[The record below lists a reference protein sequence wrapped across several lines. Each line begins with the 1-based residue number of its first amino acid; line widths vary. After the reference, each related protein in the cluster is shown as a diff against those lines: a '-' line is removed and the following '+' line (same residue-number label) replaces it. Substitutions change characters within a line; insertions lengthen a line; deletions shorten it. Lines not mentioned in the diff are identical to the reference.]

1 MYGVARWLVAL
12 ALAYV
17 ASCSSAQPK
26 PAQTKPAQTT
36 AAPATRARYAAIE
49 RGSYDRKLLFLLSHG
64 WRVSREVES
73 PPMSLRTTAE
83 VELDKHGTFVGY
95 RLAVSSGNPLFD
107 DSVSDHLQALIDSGA
122 HAEHGPPYIVDHVFG
137 EAITVRFTGP
147 PTPDPSLL

>member
-1 MYGVARWLVAL
+1 MHGVARWLVAL
-12 ALAYV
+12 ALAYI
-17 ASCSSAQPK
+17 ASCSAAQP
-26 PAQTKPAQTT
+26 KPAQTT

-64 WRVSREVES
+64 WRVSREVQS
-73 PPMSLRTTAE
+73 PLMSLRTTAE
-83 VELDKHGTFVGY
+83 VELDKHGMFVGY
-95 RLAVSSGNPLFD
+95 RLAESSGNPLFD
-107 DSVSDHLQALIDSGA
+107 DSVADHLQALIDSGA